1 MARLRKDSE
10 DWFVT
15 ESDGYVVVPLRSSGS
30 LVEGDKR
37 INVFTFYTLSSQA
50 PTRIEWEG
58 KLAVLDK
65 STADYLVRH
74 KYARKAEEGD
84 FPKAPQAPAKGKA
97 SSKVDAPVESEVE
110 EPEAEAGIEADTE

>member
-30 LVEGDKR
+30 LVEGEKR

-84 FPKAPQAPAKGKA
+84 FQKAPQAPAKGKA
-97 SSKVDAPVESEVE
+97 SSKVDAPAESEVE
-110 EPEAEAGIEADTE
+110 EPETEAGTEADTE